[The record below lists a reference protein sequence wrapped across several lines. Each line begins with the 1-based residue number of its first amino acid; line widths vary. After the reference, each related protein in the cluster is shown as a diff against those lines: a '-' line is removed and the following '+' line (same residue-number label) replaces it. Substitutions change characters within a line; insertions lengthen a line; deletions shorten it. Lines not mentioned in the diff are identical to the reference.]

1 MLPTQPVKMMR
12 YRGADDAAVGYGH
25 FAETRR
31 LQTGPDDVVVP
42 YKGDANEEVGTV
54 FTSFPSRFPLFPVL
68 HALSH
73 LRPSPLYTPHPC
85 RTSTSTRRKRWA
97 RKGSG
102 GGKATAPTPGRSRT
116 VRLPAHAHGHATL

>member
-42 YKGDANEEVGTV
+42 YKGDANEEVP
-54 FTSFPSRFPLFPVL
+54 FSL
-68 HALSH
+68 ALPHVSLYSLPCMPISY
-73 LRPSPLYTPHPC
+73 LRPSPLYT
-85 RTSTSTRRKRWA
+85 RLAGLRRVRGA
-97 RKGSG
+97 RDGQERVSG
-102 GGKATAPTPGRSRT
+102 AAK
-116 VRLPAHAHGHATL
+116 